1 MSMVNVEEGMF
12 AYGVTPKSKREGV
25 IGWISKINY
34 EKKKVAIS
42 YRDGRTATWNVNNI
56 VVAHEEEAYEEGV
69 TTCELYLQFVQ
80 RHARRTYQNR
90 RSYRE
95 RYVDIE
101 SVPRTVP
108 PDEYPVAV
116 EAVPVSPIRNR
127 VNGNVAAESGTEV
140 AAAINQLADSV
151 RQLLNITRETSDRLH
166 GVEDRLARVEAEGS
180 DAMSG
185 ATTQDETMAGGVQ
198 NRQPV
203 GNL

>member
-69 TTCELYLQFVQ
+69 TTCELYLQYVQ
-80 RHARRTYQNR
+80 RHARSTYKNR
-90 RSYRE
+90 RSYCNRC
-95 RYVDIE
+95 VDVE
-101 SVPRTVP
+101 SGPCTVP
-108 PDEYPVAV
+108 PDEYPAAV
-116 EAVPVSPIRNR
+116 EAVAVSPTRSR
-127 VNGNVAAESGTEV
+127 VNGNGAEG
-140 AAAINQLADSV
+140 AAADIASAIQQLTVSV
-151 RQLLNITRETSDRLH
+151 SQLLVITRETSDRLH
-166 GVEDRLARVEAEGS
+166 GVETRLAQVEVEAS

-185 ATTQDETMAGGVQ
+185 ATMQYEGGEIEEIEED
-198 NRQPV
+198 
-203 GNL
+203 